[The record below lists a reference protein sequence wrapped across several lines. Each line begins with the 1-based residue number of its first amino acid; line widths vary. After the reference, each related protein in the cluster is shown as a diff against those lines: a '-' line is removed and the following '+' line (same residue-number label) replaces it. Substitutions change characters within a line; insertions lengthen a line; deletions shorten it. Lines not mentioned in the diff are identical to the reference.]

1 MDMGVLLTCM
11 SVDHGRVAPVEFIGD
26 IQLSRAGVTN
36 SCELPRVCW
45 ELNLGASP
53 LQEQLSV
60 LSAGSSLHLL
70 TSI

>member
-1 MDMGVLLTCM
+1 MDMGILLTCM
-11 SVDHGRVAPVEFIGD
+11 FVDHGCVAPVEFTGG

-45 ELNLGASP
+45 ELNLGTGP

-60 LSAGSSLHLL
+60 LTAGSSLYLL
-70 TSI
+70 TGI